1 MLVIE
6 AQFYHHKHLLYEGY
20 LHWGKRVAFFQWC
33 QAIIKEFR
41 IVIQQWTTFTLTT
54 KTEFKLFITPTLPYI
69 VLESIKQ
76 NIYKN

>member
-6 AQFYHHKHLLYEGY
+6 AQVYHHKHLLYERY
-20 LHWGKRVAFFQWC
+20 LHWGKRVDFFQWC

-41 IVIQQWTTFTLTT
+41 IVHPIIDNITLTT
-54 KTEFKLFITPTLPYI
+54 KTEFKLCITPTLPYT

-76 NIYKN
+76 NIY